1 MDRKTAAEF
10 PSEVL
15 QLFDGYVH
23 GTITRREFLDRAA
36 RYATAGVTA
45 AAMPKGGPT
54 GCIAGAV
61 PYYGAQPK
69 AEDAAKIRAPILAHT
84 RSSSNT

>member
-10 PSEVL
+10 PGEVL

-23 GTITRREFLDRAA
+23 GIITRREFLDRAA

-45 AAMPKGGPT
+45 AAMLEMLKPNFAWAERVAKDDSRVK
-54 GCIAGAV
+54 AGYQDY
-61 PYYGAQPK
+61 PSPQGSGTM
-69 AEDAAKIRAPILAHT
+69 R
-84 RSSSNT
+84 